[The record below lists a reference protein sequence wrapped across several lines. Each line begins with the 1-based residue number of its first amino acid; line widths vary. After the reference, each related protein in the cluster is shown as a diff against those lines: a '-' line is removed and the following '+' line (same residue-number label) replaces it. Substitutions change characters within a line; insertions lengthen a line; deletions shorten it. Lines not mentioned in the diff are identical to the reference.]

1 MIDQYVL
8 HINKKSLPNTS
19 LSMTIYADNEKD
31 ALWKAFVEQT
41 QFINEA
47 NADDYDVSLKSK
59 NNSPETYNQN
69 IDYNYNFQSWKM
81 SPVERE
87 IITDVLIHLSIDAK
101 SLGIEIRNSKM
112 SNMSENLHWYALCRA
127 VFNKL
132 WDSSFPYTVAVI
144 HPDTRLMMMY
154 KIMHEYATKQIND
167 YSTVSRR
174 NSYSFH
180 IMIKP
185 ILGQEF
191 FSSDQMALISNA
203 FEIWETTSEM
213 ENISPHISHSGC
225 LVYSFSVPHFSNV
238 VNNMRYWLDRH
249 GVSCNISGIATNI
262 FYDYFEF
269 ESNSDT
275 DINELTYEANIG
287 SAEFLERHADSDLIM
302 CLKDYYNS
310 ER

>member
-1 MIDQYVL
+1 
-8 HINKKSLPNTS
+8 
-19 LSMTIYADNEKD
+19 
-31 ALWKAFVEQT
+31 
-41 QFINEA
+41 
-47 NADDYDVSLKSK
+47 
-59 NNSPETYNQN
+59 
-69 IDYNYNFQSWKM
+69 
-81 SPVERE
+81 
-87 IITDVLIHLSIDAK
+87 
-101 SLGIEIRNSKM
+101 
-112 SNMSENLHWYALCRA
+112 
-127 VFNKL
+127 
-132 WDSSFPYTVAVI
+132 
-144 HPDTRLMMMY
+144 
-154 KIMHEYATKQIND
+154 
-167 YSTVSRR
+167 
-174 NSYSFH
+174 
-180 IMIKP
+180 MIKP

-302 CLKDYYNS
+302 CLKDYYDS